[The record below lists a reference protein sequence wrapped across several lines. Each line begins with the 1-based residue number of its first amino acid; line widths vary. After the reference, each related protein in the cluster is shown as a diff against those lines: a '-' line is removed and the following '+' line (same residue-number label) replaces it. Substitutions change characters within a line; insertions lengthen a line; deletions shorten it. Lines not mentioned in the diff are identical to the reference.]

1 MPSFRRAGQTGVYA
15 MKILVSFLLG
25 LVFGAVV
32 IYFVA
37 RPNVLGTET
46 SRTVTVPPP
55 PGETVATTPAMPS
68 DPDRQPVR
76 GEVRDDFD
84 NTVDRAGESIREGV
98 RDAGDAVSDTARRA
112 GDALSEVTADARITA
127 TIKARLIGEPNLSAL
142 KIDVDT
148 DNGVV
153 TLSGTVESAQQAD
166 RAVEL
171 ARTVEGVTR
180 VASVLQI
187 DPD

>member
-32 IYFVA
+32 IYFV
-37 RPNVLGTET
+37 
-46 SRTVTVPPP
+46 
-55 PGETVATTPAMPS
+55 
-68 DPDRQPVR
+68 
-76 GEVRDDFD
+76 
-84 NTVDRAGESIREGV
+84 
-98 RDAGDAVSDTARRA
+98 
-112 GDALSEVTADARITA
+112 ALSEVTADARITA